1 MKGYVHL
8 YTGNGKGKTTAAFGL
23 SLRAAGAGK
32 KIFFAQFVKGKIY
45 SEIKA
50 VKKFLPDITVKQYG
64 LKCFIVDTP
73 KAEDIEAAQRG
84 LQEVEAVMASG
95 KYDLIVLDE
104 ITIALFYKLVPL
116 EELLRILKKRPEN
129 TELILTGRYAPR
141 ELIAFS
147 DLVTEMREV
156 KHYYTEN
163 VKAREGIEF

>member
-1 MKGYVHL
+1 MKGRIHL
-8 YTGNGKGKTTAAFGL
+8 YTGNGKGKTSAAFGL

-50 VKKFLPDITVKQYG
+50 VEKFLPAITVKQYG
-64 LKCFIVDTP
+64 LKCFIVDIP
-73 KAEDIEAAQRG
+73 KAEDIEAAQKG

-95 KYDLIVLDE
+95 KYDIIVLDE

-116 EELLRILKKRPEN
+116 EELLRILKNRPEN

-147 DLVTEMREV
+147 DLVTEMQEV
-156 KHYYTEN
+156 KHYYHEG

>member
-1 MKGYVHL
+1 MKGRIHL

-50 VKKFLPDITVKQYG
+50 VEKFLPAITVKQYG

-73 KAEDIEAAQRG
+73 KAEDIEAAQKG

-95 KYDLIVLDE
+95 KYDIIVLDE

-116 EELLRILKKRPEN
+116 EELLRILKNRPEN

-147 DLVTEMREV
+147 DLVTEMQEV
-156 KHYYTEN
+156 KHYYHEG